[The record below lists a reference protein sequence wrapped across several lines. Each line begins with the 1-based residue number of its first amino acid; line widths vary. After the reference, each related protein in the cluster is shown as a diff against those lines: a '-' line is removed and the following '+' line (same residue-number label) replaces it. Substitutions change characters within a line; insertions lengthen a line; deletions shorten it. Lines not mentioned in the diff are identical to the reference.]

1 MNDLIS
7 LNYID
12 RQVAVDALEDWEEKY
27 AWDDWCRM
35 HKDEK
40 EKYKITAP
48 SDVLKELQP
57 ALPSGAV
64 ITTDMLEYCS
74 SVEKFQEKINEIIN
88 SPELQTSRIEKEL
101 HGKTP
106 EEQYEFIYWLLFKS
120 FEATAYSNSRLAIID
135 WLKGDDG
142 DAHD

>member
-1 MNDLIS
+1 MNLIDKDQA
-7 LNYID
+7 IK
-12 RQVAVDALEDWEEKY
+12 AVKEWEKIY
-27 AWDDWCRM
+27 TWDDWCRM
-35 HKDEK
+35 YNDEK
-40 EKYKITAP
+40 EEHNIIAP

-74 SVEKFQEKINEIIN
+74 SVEKLQEKINEIIN

-101 HGKTP
+101 HGKTA

-120 FEATAYSNSRLAIID
+120 FEATAYSNSRLAIIE
-135 WLKGDDG
+135 WLRGDKEEK
-142 DAHD
+142 